1 MIVFMV
7 MYCYILLKYVTT
19 SSYPLGAWLPIAQ
32 KCYMMGRLYTSSTLL
47 FWDQIMES
55 QNALSWNRPMR
66 FIESNSR
73 KGIARAGV
81 FCLEGQGFLPCDANF
96 SGTPSGQ
103 GRMRNNSADT
113 VSSILTL
120 SLKYCLVASCYA
132 KTCRSS
138 ELMLVLA
145 VSG

>member
-1 MIVFMV
+1 
-7 MYCYILLKYVTT
+7 
-19 SSYPLGAWLPIAQ
+19 
-32 KCYMMGRLYTSSTLL
+32 
-47 FWDQIMES
+47 
-55 QNALSWNRPMR
+55 MR

-113 VSSILTL
+113 VSRHPYL
-120 SLKYCLVASCYA
+120 
-132 KTCRSS
+132 
-138 ELMLVLA
+138 EPEVLL
-145 VSG
+145 GCKLLRQDL